1 VFIGNRIWDAK
12 LRRINERYQGKGRK
26 RKDPK
31 ENRRQKTLSEVDTKG
46 MHSGKTKRKGLEL
59 KEVPKVTRDDDSSKK
74 DIVPKGSRE
83 VLYIFPGK
91 VIS

>member
-12 LRRINERYQGKGRK
+12 LRRINERYQRKGRK
-26 RKDPK
+26 EPK

-46 MHSGKTKRKGLEL
+46 MHSGKSKRKGLEL
-59 KEVPKVTRDDDSSKK
+59 KEVPKVIRDDDSSKK
-74 DIVPKGSRE
+74 DIVLKGSRE